1 MKNVH
6 YILLATMMLLSS
18 CGEKNF
24 ADGILQMQS
33 LIGMIDMEYH
43 RNLNSKIQS
52 YMNTSCDMES
62 GYVLILYHTK

>member
-52 YMNTSCDMES
+52 YMDTPCDMES